1 MNELSSLGLILL
13 FALLA
18 GHLVKFLRVPEV
30 TGYIFAGIIVGP
42 SVLGFISHDNLNAL
56 AIFSEVALGLILF
69 SIGSVFEFRRF
80 REAGA
85 GVVRITITESLLAAV
100 LVSSGMLLLGQSW
113 QVALLLGAISVE
125 TAAASTLMVIRE
137 CNAEGPVSNTL
148 LGVIGINN
156 IFALA
161 CFSLVGAAIDFN
173 GALGAGQGELM
184 LTLYQS
190 VYPLVW
196 QLIGSTALGFLIGV
210 LLAVWAPHI
219 KEQGEVLILMTGCV
233 LLCVGSAML
242 LELSGM
248 IASLAVGATMVNLS
262 AQSRRMFNAVSRTDP
277 PFFAIFFVIAGAD
290 LNVALLKDIGL
301 AGCVYVIARMAGKF
315 IGARIGSAKAGLD
328 ESVQKLLGYG
338 LFSQAGLA
346 IGLTLVVNRRFP
358 EYAPAVVTLVLASVV
373 VYELIGPISAKLM
386 ILRSG
391 ESKPRDV
398 ETTLLPEM
406 EHHAG

>member
-18 GHLVKFLRVPEV
+18 GHLVKYVRVPEV

-42 SVLGFISHDNLNAL
+42 SVLGFISHDNLTAL

-80 REAGA
+80 REAGL
-85 GVVRITITESLLAAV
+85 GVIQITVIESLFAAV
-100 LVSSGMLLLGQSW
+100 LVTSAMLLMGQSW
-113 QVALLLGAISVE
+113 QVAFLLGAISVE

-148 LGVIGINN
+148 LGIIGINN

-161 CFSLVGAAIDFN
+161 CFSLVAAMIDFN
-173 GALGAGQGELM
+173 VALNADQGDLL
-184 LTLYQS
+184 LTIYQS
-190 VYPLVW
+190 VFPLIW
-196 QLIGSTALGFLIGV
+196 QLIGSVALGFLIGV
-210 LLAVWAPHI
+210 LLALWAPHI
-219 KEQGEVLILMTGCV
+219 EEQGEVLILMTGCV
-233 LLCVGSAML
+233 LLCVGTAMI

-262 AQSRRMFNAVSRTDP
+262 ARSRRMFNAVSRTDP

-290 LNVALLKDIGL
+290 LNVSLLTRIGV
-301 AGCVYVIARMAGKF
+301 AGMVYVIVRMAGKF
-315 IGARIGSAKAGLD
+315 IGARIGSARVGLD
-328 ESVQKLLGYG
+328 ENVQKLLGFG

-346 IGLTLVVNRRFP
+346 IGLTIVVNRRFP
-358 EYAPAVVTLVLASVV
+358 QFAEEVVTLVLAAVV
-373 VYELIGPISAKLM
+373 IYELIGPVSAKIALT
-386 ILRSG
+386 RSG
-391 ESKPRDV
+391 ESKPREV
-398 ETTLLPEM
+398 ETSMVLDM
-406 EHHAG
+406 E

>member
-42 SVLGFISHDNLNAL
+42 SVLGFISHDNLSAL

-69 SIGSVFEFRRF
+69 SIGSVFEFNRF

-85 GVVRITITESLLAAV
+85 GVIRITLLESLFAAG
-100 LVSSGMLLLGQSW
+100 LVTAGMLLLGLSW
-113 QVALLLGAISVE
+113 QVAFLLGAISME

-161 CFSLVGAAIDFN
+161 GFSLAAAAIDFN
-173 GALGAGQGELM
+173 AALGSGGGELL
-184 LTLYQS
+184 LTVYQS
-190 VYPLVW
+190 VFPLVW
-196 QLIGSTALGFLIGV
+196 QLVGSTALGFLIGL
-210 LLAVWAPHI
+210 LLAMWAPHI
-219 KEQGEVLILMTGCV
+219 EEQGEVLILMTGCV
-233 LLCVGSAML
+233 LLCVGIALML
-242 LELSGM
+242 DLSGM

-262 AQSRRMFNAVSRTDP
+262 AQSRRMFNALSRTDP

-290 LNVALLKDIGL
+290 LNVALLKDIGV
-301 AGCVYVIARMAGKF
+301 AGIVYVIARIVGKF
-315 IGARIGSAKAGLD
+315 MGARIAATRVGLH
-328 ESVQKLLGYG
+328 ENVQKLLGFG

-346 IGLTLVVNRRFP
+346 IGLTIVVNRRFP
-358 EYAPAVVTLVLASVV
+358 EFASEVVTLVLAAVV
-373 VYELIGPISAKLM
+373 VYELIGPVSAKLA
-386 ILRSG
+386 INRSG
-391 ESKPRDV
+391 ESKPRNI

-406 EHHAG
+406 ES

>member
-18 GHLVKFLRVPEV
+18 GHLVKFIRIPEV

-42 SVLGFISHDNLNAL
+42 SVLGFISHDNLTAL

-80 REAGA
+80 REAGL
-85 GVVRITITESLLAAV
+85 GVIKITAIESLFAAV
-100 LVSSGMLLLGQSW
+100 LVTSAMLLMGYSW
-113 QVALLLGAISVE
+113 QVAFLLGAISVE

-148 LGVIGINN
+148 LGIIGINN

-161 CFSLVGAAIDFN
+161 CFSLVAAMIDFN
-173 GALGAGQGELM
+173 GALAADQGDLL
-184 LTLYQS
+184 LTVYES
-190 VYPLVW
+190 VFPLIW
-196 QLIGSTALGFLIGV
+196 QLIGSVALGFLIGV
-210 LLAVWAPHI
+210 LLALWAPHVE
-219 KEQGEVLILMTGCV
+219 EQGEVLILMTGCV
-233 LLCVGSAML
+233 LLCVGTAMI

-262 AQSRRMFNAVSRTDP
+262 ARSRRMFNAVSRTDP

-290 LNVALLKDIGL
+290 LNVSLLTRIGV
-301 AGCVYVIARMAGKF
+301 AGMVYVVVRMAGKF
-315 IGARIGSAKAGLD
+315 IGARIGSARVGLD
-328 ESVQKLLGYG
+328 ENVQKLLGFG

-346 IGLTLVVNRRFP
+346 IGLTIVVNRRFP
-358 EYAPAVVTLVLASVV
+358 QYADEVVTLVLAAVV
-373 VYELIGPISAKLM
+373 IYELIGPVSAKIALM
-386 ILRSG
+386 RSG
-391 ESKPRDV
+391 ESKPR
-398 ETTLLPEM
+398 ESEPGMLLDM
-406 EHHAG
+406 E